1 MWSPKK
7 YCYYNKNFTKM
18 KAVELKISKV
28 SEEVCMSYCPKG
40 SESSCGIQYRSY

>member
-28 SEEVCMSYCPKG
+28 SEEIYMGHCPEW
-40 SESSCGIQYRSY
+40 SENMCGIQYRMG